1 MADYSQQINAW
12 FSNFER
18 RFDSR
23 VPTIVTE
30 TATEFY
36 KERFRTQEWD
46 KTPWKPL
53 KPSYA
58 AKKSR
63 GAGRI
68 LTRTGQLSA
77 SIRHS
82 VTTAARVVI
91 SAGSS
96 SVPYARA
103 HNEGMRIQ
111 GVAKVSGFTNRN
123 FMGKGKPVQIK
134 AHTRKINFQMPRRQF
149 IGPSR
154 YLNARLIERLTKG
167 L

>member
-1 MADYSQQINAW
+1 
-12 FSNFER
+12 
-18 RFDSR
+18 
-23 VPTIVTE
+23 
-30 TATEFY
+30 
-36 KERFRTQEWD
+36 
-46 KTPWKPL
+46 
-53 KPSYA
+53 
-58 AKKSR
+58 
-63 GAGRI
+63 

-77 SIRHS
+77 SIRPS

-149 IGPSR
+149 MGPSR

-167 L
+167 LN